1 MRLLVAGCIV
11 LFLVPAASGDVV
23 ISEWMYSGTDGEFIE
38 FTNVGPDPV
47 DMTDWSYSDSDAAP
61 GDLLFGTVF
70 GIIQPGESVILTEAV
85 EADFR
90 LAWALSDT
98 IKILGS
104 NTNSNLGRNDM
115 INLYDA
121 AGSLVDSLSYGDQT
135 YEYTP
140 RTQNRSCN
148 IPATDYGYDVA
159 QTTWVLASD
168 GDEYGSWVSTGYDKG
183 SPGLVIPEPAA
194 LVLLAASLLMI
205 RRNR

>member
-38 FTNVGPDPV
+38 FTNVGPDPL
-47 DMTDWSYSDSDAAP
+47 DMTDWSYSDTDATP
-61 GDLLFGTVF
+61 GDLLFGSVF
-70 GIIQPGESVILTEAV
+70 GVVQPGQSVILTEAV

-90 LAWALSDT
+90 LAWGLSESV
-98 IKILGS
+98 KIFGS

-121 AGSLVDSLSYGDQT
+121 AGVLVDSLSYGDQT
-135 YEYTP
+135 YPYTP
-140 RTQNRSCN
+140 RTQNRSCS